1 MQVTFLYEL
10 KEGACPK
17 SYGTACARLAG
28 MPEAILARAEE
39 LAAALEHGTPTAK
52 GAEGVAE
59 EQEGLRPR
67 EAEWLQGVRACL
79 GEPGNVDM
87 EQLKMLQQQAKELE
101 AIEAPLNTRC

>member
-67 EAEWLQGVRACL
+67 EAEWLHRGSGHAWGSR
-79 GEPGNVDM
+79 G
-87 EQLKMLQQQAKELE
+87 
-101 AIEAPLNTRC
+101 TWTWSS